1 MKQSFVKISK
11 ITEPPYS
18 DIWVYPKGTRA
29 QIKSRIKELENL
41 GVDSISF
48 QGKLEIGT
56 ISILGKGYV
65 GIVVLGKI
73 GRKKVAVKIRR
84 NDSPRKNLKKEA
96 ELLKIVNMHKIGP
109 KLVAFSKNFL
119 VMEYLDGEKI
129 GDWVGELCV
138 YSTNFLVKEQ
148 RVRRTQMYYEM
159 KKEETLQLK
168 LIIKKI
174 LEDCYSLDTIGLDH
188 GELSNLSKHVIV
200 GKKDTITALIRGS
213 WVSIP
218 QVTIID
224 FESSSTDRKVS
235 NVTSATQALCIGS
248 RISKIVGGMYKIPKK
263 EKMIYALREYKQK
276 QTRDSFEKLLDVLKL

>member
-29 QIKSRIKELENL
+29 QIKSRIKELKAL
-41 GVDSISF
+41 GVESISF

-56 ISILGKGYV
+56 ISVLGKGYV

-73 GRKKVAVKIRR
+73 GRKKVAIKIRR
-84 NDSPRKNLKKEA
+84 NDSPRKNLKREA
-96 ELLKIVNMHKIGP
+96 GLLKIINKHKIGP

-129 GDWVGELCV
+129 SGWVDGL
-138 YSTNFLVKEQ
+138 K
-148 RVRRTQMYYEM
+148 
-159 KKEETLQLK
+159 KKENSSQLK
-168 LIIKKI
+168 TVIKKV
-174 LEDCYSLDTIGLDH
+174 LEDCYSLDRIGLDH

-200 GKKDTITALIRGS
+200 GRKIA
-213 WVSIP
+213 V
-218 QVTIID
+218 ID

-248 RISKIVGGMYKIPKK
+248 GISKIIGRVYKIPKK
-263 EKMIYALREYKQK
+263 QKMITVLRRYKREG
-276 QTRDSFEKLLDVLKL
+276 TRESFESLLSVLKL